1 MKKARIAINGF
12 GRIGRLF
19 LREAWNNE
27 NIEIVAINDLG
38 DLENLAYL
46 LRHDTVYRGFDK
58 EVRVDLDKHCLVVD
72 GKEIAVLKE
81 KDPAALPWS
90 LMDIDIALECTG
102 LFESFEGVRAHIK
115 AGAKRAIIS
124 APGKDEEKEDAKTIL
139 MGVNDKDIPQ
149 CVVTSNGSC
158 TTNATS
164 PVVTILSEE
173 VGIAKA
179 MLSTVHAYT
188 ATQSLVDGPVKGGKD
203 FRRGRAAAQNIVP
216 SSTGAAVSVARAIPE
231 LYGKFDGIALR
242 VPTVSGSLSDITM
255 LMKRPVTKEEV
266 NDILRRAAASERWK
280 GILAVSDDQLVSSD
294 VLAYPAASI
303 VDAPFTK
310 VVDGDMVKVLAW
322 YDNEYGYVTTLVK
335 HVEKMAATL

>member
-1 MKKARIAINGF
+1 
-12 GRIGRLF
+12 
-19 LREAWNNE
+19 
-27 NIEIVAINDLG
+27 
-38 DLENLAYL
+38 
-46 LRHDTVYRGFDK
+46 
-58 EVRVDLDKHCLVVD
+58 
-72 GKEIAVLKE
+72 
-81 KDPAALPWS
+81 
-90 LMDIDIALECTG
+90 
-102 LFESFEGVRAHIK
+102 
-115 AGAKRAIIS
+115 
-124 APGKDEEKEDAKTIL
+124 
-139 MGVNDKDIPQ
+139 
-149 CVVTSNGSC
+149 
-158 TTNATS
+158 
-164 PVVTILSEE
+164 
-173 VGIAKA
+173 
-179 MLSTVHAYT
+179 
-188 ATQSLVDGPVKGGKD
+188 
-203 FRRGRAAAQNIVP
+203 
-216 SSTGAAVSVARAIPE
+216 VARAIPE